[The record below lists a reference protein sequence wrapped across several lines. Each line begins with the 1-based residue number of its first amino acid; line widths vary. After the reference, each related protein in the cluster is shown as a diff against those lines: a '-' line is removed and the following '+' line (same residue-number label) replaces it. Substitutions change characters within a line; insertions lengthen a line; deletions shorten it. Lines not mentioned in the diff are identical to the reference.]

1 MNVYEE
7 AHDLADAIKQSQEYK
22 QYMEM
27 QKVIDQN
34 PLAAEKIQ
42 RLQKMQLDFQA
53 KQMAGEQLP
62 PNFMQEIQQMS
73 QTLMT
78 DPATAQYMQALM
90 RFSLMIA
97 DVYKILGEVVNI
109 GNMPQF

>member
-1 MNVYEE
+1 MNVYEQ
-7 AHDLADAIKQSQEYK
+7 AHDLAEAIKQSQEYK

-34 PLAAEKIQ
+34 PHTAEKI
-42 RLQKMQLDFQA
+42 
-53 KQMAGEQLP
+53 GEQLP

>member
-73 QTLMT
+73 QTMT

>member
-42 RLQKMQLDFQA
+42 
-53 KQMAGEQLP
+53 
-62 PNFMQEIQQMS
+62 
-73 QTLMT
+73 
-78 DPATAQYMQALM
+78 
-90 RFSLMIA
+90 
-97 DVYKILGEVVNI
+97 
-109 GNMPQF
+109 